1 MRLGLALAMVIATIS
16 ATATTAAARAEKTLA
31 YPRDQAWSTSLRF
44 LVVDER
50 VKVTDKDETAGY
62 VLFDLKD
69 DGKTFRGSLE
79 LFQVDQDGRKAVRF
93 VAQIEDRPS
102 WLETKMLE
110 RLEQKLRVEL
120 GSPSPPP
127 SPKPKDPEPP
137 KDPPRDGDPPRK
149 DPPPR
154 HKDPDP
160 IDDGPPV
167 SPTP

>member
-1 MRLGLALAMVIATIS
+1 MRLGLALAIVA
-16 ATATTAAARAEKTLA
+16 ATAGSAAARAEKTLA
-31 YPRDQAWSTSLRF
+31 YPRDQAWSASVRF
-44 LVVDER
+44 LVVDEH

-62 VLFDLKD
+62 VVFELKD
-69 DGKTFRGSLE
+69 DNKTFRGSLE
-79 LFQVDQDGRKAVRF
+79 LFQIDQDGRKAVRF

-110 RLEQKLRVEL
+110 RLEAKLRVEL
-120 GSPSPPP
+120 GSPEPAP

-137 KDPPRDGDPPRK
+137 KDPPKDGDAPKK
-149 DPPPR
+149 DPPAR

-160 IDDGPPV
+160 IDDGPPI